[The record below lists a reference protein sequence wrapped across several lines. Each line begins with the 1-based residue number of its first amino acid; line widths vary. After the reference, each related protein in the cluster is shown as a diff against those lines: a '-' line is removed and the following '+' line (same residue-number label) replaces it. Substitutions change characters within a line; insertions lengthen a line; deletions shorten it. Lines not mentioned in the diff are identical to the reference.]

1 MFRAATLVASERRQ
15 SLLISYPSET
25 TVLTVSPTLVRIRRS
40 WRKYYSLEILK
51 KMVFRNEISSNKS
64 ELDFELLKNEINYIQ
79 ECILANAS

>member
-1 MFRAATLVASERRQ
+1 MAKVLQFRN
-15 SLLISYPSET
+15 P
-25 TVLTVSPTLVRIRRS
+25 
-40 WRKYYSLEILK
+40 K